1 VYAHLIALTKGGVVK
16 LIDFARNIRQR
27 GIAGWGVGVAAFVI
41 SLLLRIALHS
51 YVDFPGYVGFIP
63 AVLVATLFGGLS
75 VGLAIFSTSL
85 LSVWFFFV
93 TPAGSFRIERTQD
106 IIGIIQFISAGVLIL
121 YLTNA
126 LNVAVDQAQD
136 LASKSVSLHQHTRT
150 LFAEL
155 QHRVA
160 NNLAFVSAM
169 LNQQRKLFRQGSTAD
184 RALVDAQDRLLMMS
198 NVHRHLYEPGD
209 IDAPARVYLERISE
223 DLITAS
229 SQTVTHRFEAD
240 DTRLTLNQLM
250 PLALIL
256 SELITNALK
265 HAFVHTERG
274 EIHISLRQVEGN
286 VQLMVSDNGLG
297 ITPTAETEGLG
308 STIMK
313 SLAAQL
319 QATIQIENENGA
331 RVSVSFP
338 ART

>member
-1 VYAHLIALTKGGVVK
+1 MN
-16 LIDFARNIRQR
+16 LIDFARSIRQR
-27 GIAGWGVGVAAFVI
+27 GIAGWSIGVAAFVI

-75 VGLAIFSTSL
+75 VGVAIFLASL

-93 TPAGSFRIERTQD
+93 NPAGSFRIEKTQD
-106 IIGIIQFISAGVLIL
+106 IIGIVQFVGAGVLIL

-136 LASKSVSLHQHTRT
+136 LANKSVSLHQHTRT

-169 LNQQRKLFRQGSTAD
+169 LNQQRKQFRRGSAAD
-184 RALVDAQDRLLMMS
+184 RALADAQDRLLIMS
-198 NVHRHLYEPGD
+198 NVHRHLYEPAD
-209 IDAPARVYLERISE
+209 IDAPARVYLERISKE
-223 DLITAS
+223 IITAS
-229 SQTVTHRFEAD
+229 SKNVLHRFEAD
-240 DTRLTLNQLM
+240 DTHLTLNQLL
-250 PLALIL
+250 PLALIM

-265 HAFVHTERG
+265 HAFVHTAERG
-274 EIHISLRQVEGN
+274 EINVSLLETAGN
-286 VQLMVSDNGLG
+286 VRLTVSDNGMG
-297 ITPTAETEGLG
+297 ITSDAENEGLG
-308 STIMK
+308 SNIMK

-319 QATIQIENENGA
+319 QATIQIDNLNGA
-331 RVSVSFP
+331 RVIVSFP
-338 ART
+338 VR